1 MSSSKPKAE
10 ARLRQAALR
19 LLARRERSVSELRR
33 KLANKGYSSDEVAGV
48 LQELVTERLL
58 DDGRFGEAYVRS
70 HVARGVGPVR
80 IGHELAGHDMSRS
93 QVEAFLAPFDEQW
106 TRLAARARRKRFGT
120 GTPANAKE
128 RARQS
133 RFLHQRGFT
142 GEQIRRAL
150 TLEDDHAERGDLD

>member
-1 MSSSKPKAE
+1 M
-10 ARLRQAALR
+10 
-19 LLARRERSVSELRR
+19 SELRR
-33 KLANKGYSSDEVAGV
+33 KIANKGYSSDEVAGV
-48 LQELVTERLL
+48 LEELVTERLL
-58 DDGRFGEAYVRS
+58 DDGRFGEVYVRS
-70 HVARGVGPVR
+70 HVARGAGPVR

-120 GTPANAKE
+120 GAPANAKE

-150 TLEDDHAERGDLD
+150 TLEDEHAERGDLD